1 MWCVLCARRES
12 KRERTTTNRALDT
25 NWFSIFRKSKAK
37 QRHENNVVKFFKS
50 LSCVTG
56 CVLSLC
62 VSLAFYASFILTFLC
77 CLVFLHIS
85 CTIDAH
91 DVWCGGFYLIESE
104 EAFSEENKFS
114 CWFLENRGEE
124 NSVGNLVSHP
134 FELFLLFIFGGFIPI
149 LVVDTHKQWFGESEE
164 EIHSWMTIKISYVHV
179 PWDINMFSFS
189 GWGHLYIYVWWTHI
203 FYIVWPVS

>member
-1 MWCVLCARRES
+1 MWCVLCAQRES

-104 EAFSEENKFS
+104 EAFSEENFS
-114 CWFLENRGEE
+114 RVDFWKIAEKKI
-124 NSVGNLVSHP
+124 SVVGNLVSHP
-134 FELFLLFIFGGFIPI
+134 FELFLLLHIRG
-149 LVVDTHKQWFGESEE
+149 
-164 EIHSWMTIKISYVHV
+164 VHT
-179 PWDINMFSFS
+179 NFS
-189 GWGHLYIYVWWTHI
+189 GWYTQAVVRWEWRRDTLVDDY
-203 FYIVWPVS
+203 